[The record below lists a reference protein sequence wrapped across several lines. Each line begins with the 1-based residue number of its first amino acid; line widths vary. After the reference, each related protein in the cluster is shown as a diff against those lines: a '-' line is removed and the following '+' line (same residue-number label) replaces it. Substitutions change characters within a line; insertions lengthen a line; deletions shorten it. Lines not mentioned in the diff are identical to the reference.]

1 MTLVVSFHKLSFLS
15 LRDLLLIRRLTN
27 LKDDG
32 RDDVNDDEYDGF
44 DDDFLFMMI
53 LGQYHQHNRLQWT

>member
-15 LRDLLLIRRLTN
+15 LRDLRLIRRLTN

-44 DDDFLFMMI
+44 DDDFCL
-53 LGQYHQHNRLQWT
+53 

>member
-1 MTLVVSFHKLSFLS
+1 MCGLELASMTLVVSFHKLSFLS

-27 LKDDG
+27 LKD
-32 RDDVNDDEYDGF
+32 NEYDGF

-53 LGQYHQHNRLQWT
+53 LAQYHQHLYWLQ